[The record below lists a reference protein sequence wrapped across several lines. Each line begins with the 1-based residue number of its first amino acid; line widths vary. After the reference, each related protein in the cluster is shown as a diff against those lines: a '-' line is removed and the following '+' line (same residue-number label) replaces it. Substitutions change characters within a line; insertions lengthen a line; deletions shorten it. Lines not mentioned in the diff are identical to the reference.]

1 MKSKKIITLALAA
14 AMVSVSALSVSAA
27 SLTNSQADGKTEV
40 QAHISGST
48 TGNVTYKI
56 TIPDK
61 VTFEPLSR
69 PETSGIDS
77 YKTAEYAVSLD
88 EVSNLGADEQIS
100 VYVKDQN
107 ASVNDD
113 QNFYIAN
120 VSNSNIKFKYQVFD
134 VPKAQVR
141 EAVSINAN
149 PMTKAAGYYLAGF
162 TAVDDRVDGTLVINE
177 AQLWN
182 NNYTLSDIVGDYSG
196 YMVFYSAVEKK

>member
-1 MKSKKIITLALAA
+1 MKSKKII
-14 AMVSVSALSVSAA
+14 
-27 SLTNSQADGKTEV
+27 KTEV

-69 PETSGIDS
+69 PETSGTDS

-120 VSNSNIKFKYQVFD
+120 VSNSNIKFEYQVFD